1 MAKRIGPHSGFQIIR
16 TNGREGTRSARP
28 RCRSLAV
35 VSGKGGV
42 GKTTLVANL
51 AIALHRHGRK
61 VLVVDGDLGMADL
74 DLHLGMIPR
83 HTLHDIVLGERTAQE
98 VLVRTPDGI
107 NLLPGASGVPEMADL
122 DELRCERLLRSV
134 SEVEEGM
141 DLILFDTAPGIH
153 RTTLHFARAA
163 DDILIVTTPEPTA
176 LTNAYACFRV
186 LASKKLIGQPWIVVN
201 QAESA
206 REAKQ
211 TAERIRET
219 ARRFL
224 TIEPRFLGWILD
236 DATVSDAV
244 RKQEP
249 LLRSCPGS
257 AAARCIELLAKNWM
271 NSLMPDPEGTALP
284 GGFDGA
290 HTFAD
295 QPEIPTRGLLQA

>member
-1 MAKRIGPHSGFQIIR
+1 MAKQNDRTAGFRVIRAKGSERI
-16 TNGREGTRSARP
+16 RSSRP
-28 RCRSLAV
+28 RSRSLAV

-42 GKTTLVANL
+42 GKTTIVANL
-51 AIALHRHGRK
+51 AIALHRRGQK

-83 HTLHDIVLGERTAQE
+83 HTLYDIVLGERTAQE

-122 DELRCERLLRSV
+122 DDLRCERLLQSV

-153 RTTLHFARAA
+153 RTTLHLARAA

-176 LTNAYACFRV
+176 LTDAYACFRV
-186 LASKKLIGQPWIVVN
+186 LASKKLAAQPWIVVN
-201 QAESA
+201 HAESA
-206 REAKQ
+206 REARL

-224 TIEPRFLGWILD
+224 TIEPRFLGWVLD
-236 DATVSDAV
+236 DATVSTAV

-271 NSLMPDPEGTALP
+271 ESLTPDPEDTAIP
-284 GGFDGA
+284 GGFDEIPMIGN
-290 HTFAD
+290 
-295 QPEIPTRGLLQA
+295 QPEVPIRGLLQA

>member
-1 MAKRIGPHSGFQIIR
+1 MAKRNDRHSGFHVIR
-16 TNGREGTRSARP
+16 ARGRENARALRPSA
-28 RCRSLAV
+28 RSLAV

-51 AIALHRHGRK
+51 AIALERRGQK

-83 HTLHDIVLGERTAQE
+83 HTLYDIVLGERTAQE

-107 NLLPGASGVPEMADL
+107 HLLPGASGVPEMADL
-122 DELRCERLLRSV
+122 DDLRCERLLRSV
-134 SEVEEGM
+134 SDVEQGM

-153 RTTLHFARAA
+153 RTTLHLARAA
-163 DDILIVTTPEPTA
+163 DDIVIVTTPEPSS

-186 LASKKLIGQPWIVVN
+186 LASKKLTAQPWIVVN
-201 QAESA
+201 QAETA

-224 TIEPRFLGWILD
+224 TYEPRFLGWVLD
-236 DATVSDAV
+236 DATVSASV
-244 RKQEP
+244 RRQEP
-249 LLRSCPGS
+249 LLRSHPGS

-271 NSLMPDPEGTALP
+271 ESLTPDPEDTALP
-284 GGFDGA
+284 GGFDEARTIG
-290 HTFAD
+290 D
-295 QPEIPTRGLLQA
+295 RSESPTRGLLQA